1 MNAFDR
7 HKQLVNN
14 YLTYYGKGARNLFK
28 PDKTKWKKDID
39 LARENHRFLWEVRK
53 RHPQINSKIHLKLLG
68 RRRRRNKFERPS
80 MGAANCK
87 KVLGQALQRICN
99 L

>member
-28 PDKTKWKKDID
+28 TDKTKWKKDID

-53 RHPQINSKIHLKLLG
+53 KHPENYLKGSLDQSRILH
-68 RRRRRNKFERPS
+68 RTILNFE
-80 MGAANCK
+80 
-87 KVLGQALQRICN
+87 
-99 L
+99 

>member
-39 LARENHRFLWEVRK
+39 LARENHRFLWEVRNRESFRGVPK
-53 RHPQINSKIHLKLLG
+53 TMYHPKLD
-68 RRRRRNKFERPS
+68 
-80 MGAANCK
+80 
-87 KVLGQALQRICN
+87 VLG
-99 L
+99 

>member
-28 PDKTKWKKDID
+28 PDTSKWKKDID
-39 LARENHRFLWEVRK
+39 LARENHRFLWEVKIQIHFRYYLYIIHFNMSCDSYYHRMK
-53 RHPQINSKIHLKLLG
+53 R
-68 RRRRRNKFERPS
+68 E
-80 MGAANCK
+80 K
-87 KVLGQALQRICN
+87 K
-99 L
+99 

>member
-53 RHPQINSKIHLKLLG
+53 KS
-68 RRRRRNKFERPS
+68 
-80 MGAANCK
+80 
-87 KVLGQALQRICN
+87 
-99 L
+99 

>member
-28 PDKTKWKKDID
+28 PDTSKWKKDID
-39 LARENHRFLWEVRK
+39 LARENHRFLWEVK
-53 RHPQINSKIHLKLLG
+53 YIFLSDATYTAYIVICHVIHIIIG
-68 RRRRRNKFERPS
+68 
-80 MGAANCK
+80 
-87 KVLGQALQRICN
+87 
-99 L
+99 